1 MLDFKTHKMVL
12 LGDGGVGKT
21 ALTLQLCSAHF
32 VENYNP
38 TIENVYRKQVVI
50 DDKACILEVL
60 DTAGQQE
67 YSTLRE
73 QWIREGEAFLL
84 VYCITERSS
93 FERLE
98 DIRQHITSTV
108 GSKTTPMI
116 LIGNKCD
123 KTSERQVTQQE
134 GLAMARRF
142 GCQFIES
149 SAKTAVNV
157 EKAFFA
163 LVRSLRQVYGDYYSK
178 KRPSIR
184 KKFKK
189 LKCTVM

>member
-1 MLDFKTHKMVL
+1 MVL

-32 VENYNP
+32 VETYNP

-50 DDKACILEVL
+50 DNKACILEVL
-60 DTAGQQE
+60 DTAGQLE

-98 DIRQHITSTV
+98 AVRQHIISIV
-108 GSKTTPMI
+108 GSTTAPMI
-116 LIGNKCD
+116 LVGNKCD
-123 KTSERQVTQQE
+123 RSSERQVTQQE
-134 GLAMARRF
+134 GIAMARRF
-142 GCQFIES
+142 GCQFMES

-157 EKAFFA
+157 ERAFFT
-163 LVRSLRQVYGDYYSK
+163 LVRGLRGIYSEDCSK
-178 KRPSIR
+178 QKSSVPKRI
-184 KKFKK
+184 KK
-189 LKCTVM
+189 LKCTIM